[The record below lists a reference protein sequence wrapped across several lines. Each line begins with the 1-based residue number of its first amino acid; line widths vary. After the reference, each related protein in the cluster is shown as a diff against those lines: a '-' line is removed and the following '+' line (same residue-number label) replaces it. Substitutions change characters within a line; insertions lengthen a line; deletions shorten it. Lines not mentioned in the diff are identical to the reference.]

1 VPSTAPADDARLQFQ
16 KTISAMRRVRTGQFI
31 VVVAQDDLQITD
43 LDGELAFHAP
53 SFCCSYYQ
61 KALVNLL
68 PRTLTPAARTTEP
81 VSLLYSI
88 FLSDYITTELSVESG
103 NSNNLNGSPKNQN
116 NLVASAQFFT
126 SANSRSRSYSPSTLL
141 LLFQIPAQLYNYPL
155 RLFFVEHEAISIF

>member
-1 VPSTAPADDARLQFQ
+1 
-16 KTISAMRRVRTGQFI
+16 MRRVRTGQFI

-43 LDGELAFHAP
+43 LDGELAFHVP
-53 SFCCSYYQ
+53 NFCCSYYQ

-103 NSNNLNGSPKNQN
+103 NSNNLNGSPRNQN
-116 NLVASAQFFT
+116 NLVASA
-126 SANSRSRSYSPSTLL
+126 
-141 LLFQIPAQLYNYPL
+141 
-155 RLFFVEHEAISIF
+155 